1 MGHSTFKRAAGF
13 GLEGSWWLRPGM
25 FARAIADSREVDS
38 DPVTPSLPVL
48 RLTAS
53 SKLATA
59 ERSSGS
65 AAGRFAGAQHN
76 TRESPPKFQSV
87 LHKN

>member
-38 DPVTPSLPVL
+38 DPVTPSQLEIGD
-48 RLTAS
+48 S
-53 SKLATA
+53 
-59 ERSSGS
+59 
-65 AAGRFAGAQHN
+65 
-76 TRESPPKFQSV
+76 
-87 LHKN
+87 